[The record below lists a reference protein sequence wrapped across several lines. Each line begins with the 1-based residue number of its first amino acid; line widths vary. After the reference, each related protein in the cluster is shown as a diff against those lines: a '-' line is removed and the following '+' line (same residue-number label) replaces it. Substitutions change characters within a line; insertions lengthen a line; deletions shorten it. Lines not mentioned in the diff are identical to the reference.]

1 MHIIEPEHIKPATDA
16 IPPTVTV
23 SFTLLPD
30 PTLAEIKVDMSIQ
43 PDTFTMAIEMTRGV
57 FRAEN
62 FSQTN
67 SYLKDGGAQQIRT
80 VMREFKDFIGKME
93 I

>member
-1 MHIIEPEHIKPATDA
+1 
-16 IPPTVTV
+16 
-23 SFTLLPD
+23 
-30 PTLAEIKVDMSIQ
+30 MSIQ